1 MIERDKLLNI
11 YRKMNLIRA
20 FERSIKQLSLQG
32 KIPGWFH
39 LSIGME
45 AVSVGACS
53 VLRTDDYVTSTHRG
67 HGHCIAK
74 GAEVKLMMAELYAKK
89 TGYCKTKGGSM
100 HISAPEIGLIGCTA
114 IVGAG
119 IPIATGAGLSAKL
132 RGSDQVSLAFFGDGA
147 SNQGVFHE
155 SINLASIWKLPVV
168 YICENNQFGEYT
180 RVQKHRAAQS
190 AADFATVYRIQ
201 GMTVD
206 GNDVLAVYDAAEK
219 AVKHARRG
227 NGPTIL
233 ECVTCRLEG
242 HWVGDESLEGFYRNP
257 KELEDWRKK
266 DPIERF
272 KKELTRQGILTPT
285 AVAEIDDSIKREIDD
300 AIRFAEESP
309 PPEPGD
315 ALKDVFVSPYY

>member
-1 MIERDKLLNI
+1 
-11 YRKMNLIRA
+11 
-20 FERSIKQLSLQG
+20 
-32 KIPGWFH
+32 
-39 LSIGME
+39 
-45 AVSVGACS
+45 
-53 VLRTDDYVTSTHRG
+53 
-67 HGHCIAK
+67 
-74 GAEVKLMMAELYAKK
+74 
-89 TGYCKTKGGSM
+89 M
-100 HISAPEIGLIGCTA
+100 HIAAPRIGLIGCTA

-132 RGSDQVSLAFFGDGA
+132 RGSDQVSVAFFGDGA

-206 GNDVLAVYDAAEK
+206 GNDVLAVREATDK
-219 AVKHARRG
+219 AVKHARAG

-242 HWVGDESLEGFYRNP
+242 HWVGDESLESFYRSP
-257 KELEDWRKK
+257 EELEDWRNK

-272 KKELTRQGILTPT
+272 KEELMRQDILTEA
-285 AVAEIDDSIKREIDD
+285 AVKQIGDSIKSEIDD

-309 PPEPGD
+309 LPEPGE